1 MNRQFA
7 DRVVVI
13 TGASRGIG
21 MRLTTRFA
29 EAGASVVF
37 GAQVAARLPQT
48 ARYATHV
55 AGIDAETEFD
65 TRTNV
70 RIKYAHYR

>member
-21 MRLTTRFA
+21 LLLTTRFA

-37 GAQVAARLPQT
+37 GTQVAGRLPQI
-48 ARYATHV
+48 ARYAIHV
-55 AGIDAETEFD
+55 AGFDAETEFD

-70 RIKYAHYR
+70 RIIYAHYL